1 MWWVKWV
8 LCLNGSMVFDD
19 PTTLKMMPKS
29 LMVKM
34 SFQMKVMIHKNLMIP
49 KSLMIQRELQLEVLT
64 SSENPK

>member
-1 MWWVKWV
+1 
-8 LCLNGSMVFDD
+8 
-19 PTTLKMMPKS
+19 MMPKS
-29 LMVKM
+29 LMVNM